1 MPRVKMAMPDAKI
14 IPLLTSPDSALS
26 VIAPTKV
33 DRENKIIPPC
43 RESVEIAEIVFNI
56 FDNISDSSEVLG
68 SAYMA
73 IRVVTL
79 ISITPTI
86 KKIIAIEKILI
97 YPFLN
102 IDLILE
108 SLELGFEINS
118 TFFLVKF

>member
-1 MPRVKMAMPDAKI
+1 MAIPDAKI

-33 DRENKIIPPC
+33 DSENKIIPTC

-68 SAYMA
+68 SANVSMS
-73 IRVVTL
+73 VVTL

-108 SLELGFEINS
+108 SLELGSEINP
-118 TFFLVKF
+118 TFFFSKILIG

>member
-1 MPRVKMAMPDAKI
+1 MPRAKMVIPDAKI

-33 DRENKIIPPC
+33 DRENKIIPTC
-43 RESVEIAEIVFNI
+43 RESFEIAEIVINI

-68 SAYMA
+68 SAYVA
-73 IRVVTL
+73 ISVVTL
-79 ISITPTI
+79 ISNTPTI
-86 KKIIAIEKILI
+86 KKIIAIKKILI

-108 SLELGFEINS
+108 SLELEFEINP
-118 TFFLVKF
+118 TFFFS